1 MTLPNRIYFTGVPG
15 SRWSGIAQVM
25 ETIPGFNTS
34 DRTPDREYSHGA
46 FSGHKGAYFG
56 KKMELHAILD
66 NGYIDQAWLDTG
78 GCKVVKSH
86 DWAYNIRQVHEHAKK
101 NGDWVMMVYRPDLS
115 SFAWWHEA
123 GGFKIK
129 YPCYDWYENSTKMLA
144 EIQIQNEAMLSY
156 ANEVDAVWRT
166 FTPGWQQEQFGAAGT
181 GTVPSKDILV
191 TMLK

>member
-1 MTLPNRIYFTGVPG
+1 VSATSTDATATTFVRDPG
-15 SRWSGIAQVM
+15 TR
-25 ETIPGFNTS
+25 
-34 DRTPDREYSHGA
+34 
-46 FSGHKGAYFG
+46 
-56 KKMELHAILD
+56 L
-66 NGYIDQAWLDTG
+66 TG
-78 GCKVVKSH
+78 GYVDSDILRAV
-86 DWAYNIRQVHEHAKK
+86 D
-101 NGDWVMMVYRPDLS
+101 GDWVMMVYRPDLS

-166 FTPGWQQEQFGAAGT
+166 FTPAWQQEHFGTVGT